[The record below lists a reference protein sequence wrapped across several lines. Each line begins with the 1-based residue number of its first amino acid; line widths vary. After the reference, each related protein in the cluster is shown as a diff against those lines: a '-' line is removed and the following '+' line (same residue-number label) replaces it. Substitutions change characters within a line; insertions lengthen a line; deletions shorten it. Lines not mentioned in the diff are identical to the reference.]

1 MKGEREFKGTVVHLV
16 PAMEQGGVERVV
28 CNLNRAAVRAGWRS
42 VVISRGGRLV
52 RQIVADGGEHV
63 ALDLKSKNPL
73 TYLTRSWTLRKVIN
87 NRIIEWS
94 NNRMAGDARDARVA
108 SDARLIVCAHSRVP
122 AWLYVGAR
130 KLDSIIRKFDCLK
143 LRASTHSKIQTPS
156 HSIIRL
162 FDHSIIS
169 QLPWITYAHG
179 ANSVSRYSAVMTR
192 GDRVVVPS
200 KFLAGYLIENYAG
213 AGESGAGEIAERSET
228 AEGRAPAGKTLSS
241 ATPLRDRIRVIYPAV
256 DFERFDPAKVDAAAV
271 AALRREWGV
280 RDGERVVMSIG
291 RITAL
296 KGFDNVIRAFAG
308 QTPES
313 EVEKW
318 KGGKVE
324 KLGGDKLVI
333 VGGVEK
339 GKEPLLASLKQL
351 AAELGV
357 ADRVVFAGARSDIP
371 ECLMVADEVV
381 SGNVTKPESFGLSV
395 AEALA
400 MGKPVRLLRNFGGA
414 GEILEEVEKWKG
426 GKVERWKS
434 GKVADEGR
442 AQERR
447 EAIRGLCDFDIM
459 WQQTEKVYEEL
470 LK

>member
-52 RQIVADGGEHV
+52 GQIVADGGEHV

-73 TYLTRSWTLRKVIN
+73 TYLTRAWKLRKSI
-87 NRIIEWS
+87 RGLGLEGRRGEES
-94 NNRMAGDARDARVA
+94 RRGDARDARVA
-108 SDARLIVCAHSRVP
+108 SDAGGAKILVCAHSRVP

-130 KLDSIIRKFDCLK
+130 LKF
-143 LRASTHSKIQTPS
+143 
-156 HSIIRL
+156 
-162 FDHSIIS
+162 
-169 QLPWITYAHG
+169 PWVTYAHG

-213 AGESGAGEIAERSET
+213 DGT
-228 AEGRAPAGKTLSS
+228 PASKTGTRNA
-241 ATPLRDRIRVIYPAV
+241 ATSLRDRIRVIYPAV

-296 KGFDNVIRAFAG
+296 KGFDNVIRDFAANAAG
-308 QTPES
+308 
-313 EVEKW
+313 
-318 KGGKVE
+318 
-324 KLGGDKLVI
+324 KLVI
-333 VGGVEK
+333 VGGVDK
-339 GKEPLLASLKQL
+339 GKEPLFASLKKL

-400 MGKPVRLLRNFGGA
+400 MGKPVRLMRNFGGA
-414 GEILEEVEKWKG
+414 GEILEECGRGIAREQDG
-426 GKVERWKS
+426 D
-434 GKVADEGR
+434 AAAGR
-442 AQERR
+442 ASRPATAEERR
-447 EAIRGLCDFDIM
+447 EAMRSLCDFDIM